1 MGWYRDYTHFTGYNV
16 YLWVFN
22 ENLTIVY
29 RDFTYDL
36 IWEYHWQMTVVWF
49 SHMGNILICY
59 IYIWLYMI
67 ICDYMWLNMII
78 YDYIWLYMVIWLYMI
93 IYDYIW
99 LYMVIYDYIWLYMLY
114 MLRITTIHDP
124 WAGIVSFVWIN
135 HVRSQPYLSSMCFK
149 AHKHSPIVII
159 SNTILVG
166 LISNIYSGTIWCHWK
181 SLSDSR
187 KCKKLTSFVS
197 GMLGIDWKC
206 SVSPLV
212 T

>member
-1 MGWYRDYTHFTGYNV
+1 MTNDGC
-16 YLWVFN
+16 
-22 ENLTIVY
+22 
-29 RDFTYDL
+29 L
-36 IWEYHWQMTVVWF
+36 IF
-49 SHMGNILICY
+49 SHGQY
-59 IYIWLYMI
+59 IDMLYIYDYIWLYVIKYDYIWLYMI
-67 ICDYMWLNMII
+67 IYG
-78 YDYIWLYMVIWLYMI
+78 YMI
-93 IYDYIW
+93 VYDYIW

-159 SNTILVG
+159 